1 MLLDDTPVLY
11 YRSVNLIRAPYP
23 TRYGLLNA
31 STVKSPFM
39 HIMNRLFVVQF
50 KAVDGIK
57 TLLFSPSDF
66 RANAE
71 TPFFKRLAT
80 RYGALSPLVASF
92 LAPVENTV
100 EQALTACGIR
110 PEDVDYLS
118 YDHLHTQDIRR
129 WLGDGKTPGFSRMR
143 ACLS

>member
-1 MLLDDTPVLY
+1 MTPVLY

-66 RANAE
+66 SEPMPDALFQA
-71 TPFFKRLAT
+71 TGDPLWCALALGRLLSGSV
-80 RYGALSPLVASF
+80 RKYSGAGAYRLRHPS
-92 LAPVENTV
+92 
-100 EQALTACGIR
+100 
-110 PEDVDYLS
+110 EDVDYLS

-129 WLGDGKTPGFSRMR
+129 WLGMVRHLVF
-143 ACLS
+143 